1 MRTRI
6 HARYVPSKII
16 RAVNAIFV
24 NGAILSR
31 PLLPKCLKPLIC
43 LMRTFKRETIPPAN
57 GSITIREIKISVTLE
72 SIAMTSY
79 PTASSGSVIM
89 PTMGIG

>member
-16 RAVNAIFV
+16 RAVNAILV
-24 NGAILSR
+24 NGAILSK
-31 PLLPKCLKPLIC
+31 PLLPKCLKFLIC
-43 LMRTFKRETIPPAN
+43 LIRTLKRETIPPAN

-79 PTASSGSVIM
+79 PAAAAGSVII
-89 PTMGIG
+89 PIIVVG